1 VLLNLLSNAAKFT
14 EQGSITIKARLQPG
28 VDQQPEVLISVTDTG
43 AGISSEDLKKLF
55 QPFSQV
61 DASATRKTGG
71 SGLGLSISRHLVEM
85 HGGRIGVESA
95 VGQGSTFYFVLPIPV
110 KSKPALDSSE
120 PAPTSQPLVLSIDN
134 ERPILQL
141 YERYLKNHGYQ
152 VYGLTD
158 PTKAVDLARKLHPVA
173 ITLDVM
179 MPGCDGW
186 QVLEDL
192 KANPET
198 RSIPVIICSILEDQ
212 GKASSLGA
220 SNYLTKP
227 ILEDDLIQAL
237 ARLNGSIR
245 TTINPES

>member
-1 VLLNLLSNAAKFT
+1 MPPAVTLAFHMVCYFG
-14 EQGSITIKARLQPG
+14 GSCN
-28 VDQQPEVLISVTDTG
+28 VDPWGVTDR
-43 AGISSEDLKKLF
+43 DVDKLNKEKNN
-55 QPFSQV
+55 V
-61 DASATRKTGG
+61 IALR
-71 SGLGLSISRHLVEM
+71 
-85 HGGRIGVESA
+85 
-95 VGQGSTFYFVLPIPV
+95 
-110 KSKPALDSSE
+110 SKPAIDSSE

-158 PTKAVDLARKLHPVA
+158 PTKAVDLAHKLHPVA

-192 KANPET
+192 KANHDT

-237 ARLNGSIR
+237 TRLNGSIQ
-245 TTINPES
+245 TKINPES